1 MSGNDEKC
9 PFCNA
14 MTGGKTNNEIVGEI
28 MKRVEAN
35 DAGSMMVLGNKYYHG
50 QLDLNRG
57 KALELYTRAAALGSS
72 MAHFHLGNI
81 YREGG
86 DSKQAADLGS
96 SKAHYNL
103 GNMYHEGGDS
113 KKSKFHYEAA
123 AMAGHEDAR
132 YNLGCMESQ
141 SGNMGRA
148 VKHWIIAASAGDYC
162 AINSLILCFQGG
174 LVREIQSTQL

>member
-1 MSGNDEKC
+1 
-9 PFCNA
+9 
-14 MTGGKTNNEIVGEI
+14 
-28 MKRVEAN
+28 MKRVEAK
-35 DAGSMMVLGNKYYHG
+35 DAGAMCVLADQYYHG
-50 QLDLNRG
+50 DLG
-57 KALELYTRAAALGSS
+57 LLQDQEKAMELWTQAADLGLSK
-72 MAHFHLGNI
+72 AHFHLGA
-81 YREGG
+81 Y
-86 DSKQAADLGS
+86 
-96 SKAHYNL
+96 
-103 GNMYHEGGDS
+103 YHAGGDS
-113 KKSKFHYEAA
+113 KKEKFHYEAA